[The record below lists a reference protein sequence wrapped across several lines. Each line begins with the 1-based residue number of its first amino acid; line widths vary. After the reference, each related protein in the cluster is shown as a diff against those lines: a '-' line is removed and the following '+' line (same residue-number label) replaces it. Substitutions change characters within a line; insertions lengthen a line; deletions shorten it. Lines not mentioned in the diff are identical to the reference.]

1 MSGYLQES
9 PLRMY
14 AQDLRNQD
22 HELARLCMQ
31 GGGSVRMQIAGDVA
45 DDLQAVDVRLT
56 PAVILR
62 FAENSV
68 S

>member
-14 AQDLRNQD
+14 AQDLRSQD
-22 HELARLCMQ
+22 HELARL

-62 FAENSV
+62 FVERIV